1 MGTGTLISRAME
13 YLIILHF
20 YNGVHTWKAFCHSFG
35 DIEPAVLD
43 GKRRGGE
50 IIRREVVKK
59 VGGVKT
65 TIEF

>member
-1 MGTGTLISRAME
+1 MQ
-13 YLIILHF
+13 
-20 YNGVHTWKAFCHSFG
+20 TWKAFCHSFG

-43 GKRRGGE
+43 GKKRHGE

-65 TIEF
+65 VTEF